1 MPTAVRPERESVP
14 AVPMGSTSPRSIS
27 VEDLPTLVV
36 DSSALE
42 IASRVLAIINRYR
55 LQGSRNDSAKADE
68 GASKFL
74 AVIHSHV
81 RAGNAVP
88 MCLPAFPFKSPNN
101 SAKVLGKLPDRAE
114 ELALAHLNGLCQ
126 AIQDI
131 YPPGAKLTIISDG
144 LVYNGT
150 SSMRSKLCHPLS
162 KRRHLDR
169 GPFSDQSCVDLL
181 GVPDKDVWNYGQGLR
196 RLAHAKGFSR
206 IEFSR
211 LRDLVSLSL
220 SVELDE
226 MTYVANASNFRRALL
241 NTFGN
246 PNWEW
251 EEVSRIKDVCLTY
264 RGYMKFLQTDLADV
278 YPVGDGRTKSRYKRG
293 IEYIAKQM
301 MVRGDVSLS
310 RSLVGSG

>member
-1 MPTAVRPERESVP
+1 M
-14 AVPMGSTSPRSIS
+14 
-27 VEDLPTLVV
+27 
-36 DSSALE
+36 
-42 IASRVLAIINRYR
+42 
-55 LQGSRNDSAKADE
+55 
-68 GASKFL
+68 
-74 AVIHSHV
+74 
-81 RAGNAVP
+81 
-88 MCLPAFPFKSPNN
+88 
-101 SAKVLGKLPDRAE
+101 
-114 ELALAHLNGLCQ
+114 
-126 AIQDI
+126 
-131 YPPGAKLTIISDG
+131 
-144 LVYNGT
+144 
-150 SSMRSKLCHPLS
+150 
-162 KRRHLDR
+162 
-169 GPFSDQSCVDLL
+169 
-181 GVPDKDVWNYGQGLR
+181 
-196 RLAHAKGFSR
+196 
-206 IEFSR
+206 
-211 LRDLVSLSL
+211 SLSL